1 MKLTKQ
7 QLKQII
13 KEELEVVLS
22 DAEARE
28 FFGDDVLE
36 GETLDE
42 ENRTTKGNVTQDA
55 RDDHATLSD
64 GRFPIFDKKSALAA
78 LKLRG
83 HGTTDAERKKI
94 INKAAQYAPEAAKKA
109 READKKDNK

>member
-42 ENRTTKGNVTQDA
+42 KKNDFLGDVKSTGEWTDYTIEQLKSKIATANKEQENHRKDNKGKSNPEITK
-55 RDDHATLSD
+55 R
-64 GRFPIFDKKSALAA
+64 
-78 LKLRG
+78 LRQM
-83 HGTTDAERKKI
+83 
-94 INKAAQYAPEAAKKA
+94 NFAKNAK
-109 READKKDNK
+109 EGDYKKDNK

>member
-1 MKLTKQ
+1 MKLTKE

-42 ENRTTKGNVTQDA
+42 K
-55 RDDHATLSD
+55 
-64 GRFPIFDKKSALAA
+64 
-78 LKLRG
+78 
-83 HGTTDAERKKI
+83 
-94 INKAAQYAPEAAKKA
+94 
-109 READKKDNK
+109 KKDNK